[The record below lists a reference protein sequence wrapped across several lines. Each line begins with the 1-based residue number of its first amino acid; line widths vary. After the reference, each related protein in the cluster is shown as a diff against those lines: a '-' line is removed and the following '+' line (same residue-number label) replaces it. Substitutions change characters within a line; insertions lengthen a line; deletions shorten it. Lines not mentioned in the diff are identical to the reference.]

1 MTKEEK
7 DKFQQGNGFK
17 VVGPALTHDKTIQ
30 H

>member
-1 MTKEEK
+1 MSKEEK

-17 VVGPALTHDKTIQ
+17 VVDPALTYDKTN